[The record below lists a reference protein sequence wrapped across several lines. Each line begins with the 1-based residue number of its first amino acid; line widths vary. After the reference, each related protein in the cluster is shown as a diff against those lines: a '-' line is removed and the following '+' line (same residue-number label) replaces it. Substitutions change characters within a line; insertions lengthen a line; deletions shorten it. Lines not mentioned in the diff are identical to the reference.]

1 MTTAIILI
9 VMLGGGAVWLYRLG
23 RKSSNADRLESTH
36 EVLGNINEFNRKED
50 ESKAEGLYPKRCLS
64 HMRCGYLVQILAHQK
79 MR

>member
-9 VMLGGGAVWLYRLG
+9 VMLGGGAIWLYRLG

-50 ESKAEGLYPKRCLS
+50 ESEAEGSGDISRMDRIISPWLRQRRK
-64 HMRCGYLVQILAHQK
+64 
-79 MR
+79 

>member
-50 ESKAEGLYPKRCLS
+50 ESEAKWSGDGSRMDRIISPWLRQRRK
-64 HMRCGYLVQILAHQK
+64 
-79 MR
+79 